1 MSTLLI
7 RGGSI
12 AAGMHTTC
20 SYPYLLSDELAR
32 HGIEV
37 VNRSQRGDTSFEAVR
52 TFYDDIDP
60 YRPDILLLHFGVD
73 DMYRPVYRSEFKEN
87 LVQVVRL
94 SRERFDPFIMLL
106 TSQAFTDSSVMDAA
120 SIYYRTIREVAS
132 DLDCAYLPVHLW
144 WMSYLESSRVDAG
157 TLFDGDERHPN
168 EKGHGIIASA
178 VVEKLRRLSLLSESA
193 Q

>member
-12 AAGMHTTC
+12 AAGMHKTC

-60 YRPDILLLHFGVD
+60 YRPNILLLHFGVD

-87 LVQVVRL
+87 LVQVVELHFPAINGAEVPLPELPADGLAPELENR
-94 SRERFDPFIMLL
+94 
-106 TSQAFTDSSVMDAA
+106 
-120 SIYYRTIREVAS
+120 IRQGLGRCDGDRVAG
-132 DLDCAYLPVHLW
+132 VNTH
-144 WMSYLESSRVDAG
+144 RVDVLDRA
-157 TLFDGDERHPN
+157 DDD
-168 EKGHGIIASA
+168 A
-178 VVEKLRRLSLLSESA
+178 VVATVAHHLENGEVLGCENTALCRHRSSPSLRTER
-193 Q
+193 